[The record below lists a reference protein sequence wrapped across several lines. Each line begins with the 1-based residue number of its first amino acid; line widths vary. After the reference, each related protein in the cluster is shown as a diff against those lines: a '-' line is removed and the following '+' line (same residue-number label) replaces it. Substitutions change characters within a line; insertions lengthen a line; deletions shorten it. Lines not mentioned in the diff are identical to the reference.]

1 MFISTYLTKYPYL
14 ENIVTFSNILD
25 SFGKE
30 NQNSKIDL
38 FIRKLELNGSRQDI
52 KALIE
57 KLEKITNK
65 KINFEQEIDPKL
77 IGGGILKIGDKILD
91 GSIRTQ
97 LAQMAK
103 GE

>member
-57 KLEKITNK
+57 KLEKIKRIDLKSQTQIELLEMTIEIK
-65 KINFEQEIDPKL
+65 KIYWIIYGKKNM
-77 IGGGILKIGDKILD
+77 G
-91 GSIRTQ
+91 
-97 LAQMAK
+97 
-103 GE
+103 